1 MVVVAL
7 PPGDEVMLLVLLAF
21 SWSLAMVL
29 GSPRWSRTFCSVCPE
44 GKSNACSAA
53 IFVGSDEEV
62 AIMGTIGAWGT
73 WGCGPHVIFVGRLHR
88 LVGLAGQLFE
98 LTSFC
103 VGLGLGLGLSLE
115 VGVSVSVSVGGQK
128 CS

>member
-1 MVVVAL
+1 MVIAAL
-7 PPGDEVMLLVLLAF
+7 PPGEEVVLLVLLALPLM
-21 SWSLAMVL
+21 WSLAMVL
-29 GSPRWSRTFCSVCPE
+29 GSPRWCRTFCSVCPE
-44 GKSNACSAA
+44 GMSDACSAA

-73 WGCGPHVIFVGRLHR
+73 WGCGPRVIFEGRLLR
-88 LVGLAGQLFE
+88 LVDLAGQLFE

-103 VGLGLGLGLSLE
+103 MGLGLGLG
-115 VGVSVSVSVGGQK
+115 VGVSVGGQK